1 MKFLFSNFLSKISLI
16 LLITFSSSKNNYY
29 LTDFQYSEDGTIF
42 NQTLIFKG
50 EFDPSDYHYD
60 WTRPSD
66 LLVPIKTLRI
76 IISLECGKYL
86 HIYITDDSQKRWE
99 NPFSISDSYKEKVI
113 KCSKENNKKSL
124 SEFGLHISDNLDEPF
139 YISLKNPITGEL
151 IFTTKDTDFLFTDFF
166 IGFGGFLTSNDIFG
180 FGERY
185 HELKLG
191 DGKFTSWPNDTCG
204 LHEDTGEGGYN
215 SWGIHPL
222 GFHKTAQNSFIGLL
236 FNNIN
241 AQDLVI
247 KTDNELDSTNNVL
260 FEHRTIGGV
269 IDYYITINDN
279 PNDAILSLHEI
290 IGHPTLPPFWS
301 LGFHQCK
308 FGYENT
314 EDINKVYE
322 GYIKNELP
330 VDTFW
335 GDIDILQNYRIFTL
349 NKDNFAD
356 LPELI
361 DKMHKNNYKFVP
373 IVDIGFPL
381 NDNDEFYLIG
391 KQRDVYIKSSYTNED
406 LISNVWPGKAVFPD
420 FFCKEA
426 EELWGYAMEKYYDEV
441 KYDGVWIDMNEPT
454 MVMAEI
460 PDFGELLPEGYT
472 YDENKNPFGNIPY
485 IPGYRDNH
493 HSLTWNSLSL
503 NSYSRLITENKF
515 LYGYNFKPLI
525 SLLEARISN
534 KYLIKIQ
541 EKRPFILSRSSSISH
556 GNYAFHWL
564 GDNYAQYKDMRNGLN
579 GIFQFQIYG
588 IPFVGDDICGFNNDS
603 WDSLCARWMSLGAFF
618 PFARNHNCKGFI
630 PQEPFAFEPNS
641 KTLSSSKIALDM
653 RYSLLR
659 YFFTEIFKI
668 SIGLK
673 ASFFKPVFFEF
684 YLDEKAYNK
693 IDESFML
700 GDNLIVYPVFSDE
713 TDDII
718 VYMPKGDWL
727 SFPKGEI
734 IRRKDEEGGM
744 ISLSGNFNNIN
755 IFMRGGS
762 ILPFQDA
769 LNKYIPNTYAL
780 HEQPTELIIIPD
792 SENHF
797 AEGDLIFD
805 DDSYDTLEKSN
816 YYLIKIKFMSNSLS
830 FENLERMKTPYNNT
844 DINISKIKFFNMNY
858 LLNEEEKY
866 DIIIITLKNGN
877 IKKSVLNFI
886 NDDNLEVD
894 LTSLNLK
901 FNEIHNMKFG
911 QIKYKSNY
919 Y

>member
-1 MKFLFSNFLSKISLI
+1 MKFFNLFSIILSIILMALI
-16 LLITFSSSKNNYY
+16 SSKNDYY
-29 LTDFQYSEDGTIF
+29 LTDFGYSNDGTIF
-42 NQTLIFKG
+42 NQTLVYKG
-50 EFDPSDYHYD
+50 KFSPSDYHYD

-66 LLVPIKTLRI
+66 LLVPIEKLRI
-76 IISLECGKYL
+76 IISLECGKFL
-86 HIYITDDSQKRWE
+86 HIYVTDDSQKRWE
-99 NPFSISDSYKEKVI
+99 NPFSISDSYKQKI
-113 KCSKENNKKSL
+113 MKCSGGKSQKTL
-124 SEFGLHISDNLDEPF
+124 TEFGLNINDNLDEPF
-139 YISLKNPITGEL
+139 YFSLTNPITDEL
-151 IFTTKDTDFLFTDFF
+151 IFTTQNTDFLFSDFF
-166 IGFGGFLTSNDIFG
+166 IGFGGYINSNDIFG

-191 DGKFTSWPNDTCG
+191 DGKFTMWPNDTCG

-222 GFHKTAQNSFIGLL
+222 GFYKTKRNSFIGLL

-241 AQDLVI
+241 AQDLLI
-247 KTDNELDSTNNVL
+247 KTENELDSINNVL

-269 IDYYITINDN
+269 IDYFITINEN

-314 EDINKVYE
+314 KDINDVYE

-335 GDIDILQNYRIFTL
+335 GDIDILQNCRIFTL
-349 NKDNFAD
+349 NKNGFAD
-356 LPELI
+356 LPDLI
-361 DKMHKNNYKFVP
+361 EKMHNNNYKFVP

-381 NDNDEFYLIG
+381 NDIDEFYVRG
-391 KQRDVYIKSSYTNED
+391 KEVDAYIKSSYTNED

-441 KYDGVWIDMNEPT
+441 KYDGLWIDMNEPT

-460 PDFGELLPEGYT
+460 PDYGELLPKGYL
-472 YDENKNPFGNIPY
+472 YDPDKNPFENIPY
-485 IPGYRDNH
+485 IPGYRVNH

-525 SLLEARISN
+525 SLLEARITN

-564 GDNYAQYKDMRNGLN
+564 GDNYSQYKDMRNGLN

-588 IPFVGDDICGFNNDS
+588 IPFVGDDICGFNSDS
-603 WDSLCARWMSLGAFF
+603 WDTLCARWMSLGAFF
-618 PFARNHNCKGFI
+618 PFARNHNSKGFI

-641 KTLSSSKIALDM
+641 KTLTSSKLALDM

-659 YFFTEIFKI
+659 YFYTELFKI
-668 SIGLK
+668 SIGVES
-673 ASFFKPVFFEF
+673 SFFKPVFFE
-684 YLDEKAYNK
+684 YYSDEKAYKNV
-693 IDESFML
+693 DESFML
-700 GDNLIVYPVFSDE
+700 GNALIVYPIFNDE
-713 TDDII
+713 TDDIF
-718 VYMPKGDWL
+718 VYMPKGDWF
-727 SFPKGEI
+727 SFPKGEM
-734 IRRKDEEGGM
+734 IRKKSEEGDM
-744 ISLSGNFNNIN
+744 IRLPGKFNNIN
-755 IFMRGGS
+755 IFMRGGY
-762 ILPFQDA
+762 ILPYQDA
-769 LNKYIPNTYAL
+769 LNKYIPNTHGL
-780 HEQPTELIIIPD
+780 HQEPTELIIIPD
-792 SENHF
+792 SENHY
-797 AEGDLIFD
+797 AEGELIFD
-805 DDSYDTLEKSN
+805 DDSYDTIENNN
-816 YYLIKIKFMSNSLS
+816 YHHIKIKFISYSLF
-830 FENLERMKTPYNNT
+830 FENVERMKIPYNYT
-844 DINISKIKFFNMNY
+844 DINISKLKFFNIKY

-866 DIIIITLKNGN
+866 DSIIITLKNGN
-877 IKKSVLNFI
+877 IKNASLKYKN
-886 NDDNLEVD
+886 NDNIEVD
-894 LTSLNLK
+894 LTSLGLK
-901 FNEIHNMKFG
+901 FNEISNMKFG
-911 QIKYKSNY
+911 RYKYKSY
-919 Y
+919 S